1 MDHQSHEVGTVY
13 APAGVY
19 WVQLRVLNQKGMP
32 LFSFCLLV
40 FFFSKDFLK
49 RSLI

>member
-19 WVQLRVLNQKGMP
+19 WVQLRMLNEKGAPDVVHYM
-32 LFSFCLLV
+32 LHVACCGV
-40 FFFSKDFLK
+40 DG
-49 RSLI
+49 RIQ